1 MNYRLISVILSASIG
16 LGSITTIGLDDSLAD
31 LVRRGRGY
39 EQTGIGYPDAPTE
52 LGNWRAEM
60 LDTVNM
66 EGAWSIPQSLSITSE
81 LQGIFD
87 SISDDIGEGVF
98 TPKALVNIRENASD
112 GSVDHCFLCKGVSDD
127 VDYWCLVF
135 THMDQSGNVE
145 FCNVFYIDLVQAY
158 DSDIESTCLTDAI
171 SHQGVWEHTDS
182 TGIPSDILDAF
193 DESQDPDGLY
203 KSPLGYL
210 GMAQIDGM
218 DTYCFLTTNDLY
230 LGANNGLSL
239 TYISRIDG
247 ASVNSDEDVWIETRS
262 ASFTIRNIN
271 ECPEQEEPESLGCPF
286 YTYGGWTVPSSMDLD
301 MVPEECLDLIS
312 SYEGGRY
319 EAVSYLMY
327 KEFLHPDHT
336 SLLRVFMC
344 STDGEFN
351 SILFVEEDQSGELSV
366 TGVVAIDY
374 DECLL
379 ADSIIECEEPED
391 SDWYLSDST
400 DIPTFIA
407 DAYWDIAGELGG
419 WTDYGVPEVL
429 LAQRDLGNVTDY
441 LFISREGT
449 YSYGS
454 NDDITIAGYGIDSN
468 GECCDTYRIS
478 VDIPD
483 LYRSVAGGGDTTG
496 TSDPSLTSFLEVLVG
511 IDPEYSEALM
521 DDSNISGN
529 SRHAD
534 VDGIELTVTTYDSPD
549 EAQEAYLGLHD
560 FYGSDIVYT
569 GNNYFYADSMA
580 GSGSFFGYVFCTGND
595 VITVST
601 YDIMN
606 VTTVADIGDSFAQ
619 VMP

>member
-1 MNYRLISVILSASIG
+1 MNSKLISIILSASIG
-16 LGSITTIGLDDSLAD
+16 LGSLGTIGIDRSLAD
-31 LVRRGRGY
+31 LVRRGRGRD
-39 EQTGIGYPDAPTE
+39 QAGINNTDAPTE

-60 LDTVNM
+60 LDSLNRD
-66 EGAWSIPQSLSITSE
+66 GAWSIPMNLSITSE

-135 THMDQSGNVE
+135 THTDQSGNVE

-210 GMAQIDGM
+210 GMAQIDGA
-218 DTYCFLTTNDLY
+218 DTYCFLTTNELY
-230 LGANNGLSL
+230 LGGNNGLSL
-239 TYISRIDG
+239 TYITRFDG

-262 ASFTIRNIN
+262 ASFTISNIN

-301 MVPEECLDLIS
+301 MVPPECLDLIS

-327 KEFLHPDHT
+327 KEFLHPEHT

-351 SILFVEEDQSGELSV
+351 SILFVEEYESGELAV
-366 TGVVAIDY
+366 TGVVDIDY
-374 DECLL
+374 NECLL
-379 ADSIIECEEPED
+379 ADSLIECEEPED

-400 DIPTFIA
+400 DIPSFIL
-407 DAYWDIAGELGG
+407 DAYWDYSDEQGG
-419 WTDYGVPEVL
+419 WTDFGTPEVL
-429 LAQRDLGNVTDY
+429 LAQRDPGNVTDY
-441 LFISREGT
+441 LFISREGI

-454 NDDITIAGYGIDSN
+454 NDDITMAAFSIDSN
-468 GECCDTYRIS
+468 GELSEVYNIS
-478 VDIPD
+478 VDIPS
-483 LYRSVAGGGDTTG
+483 LYRAATGGGDTTG

-511 IDPEYSEALM
+511 IDPQYADALM
-521 DDSNISGN
+521 DDSSIAGD
-529 SRHAD
+529 SRHAE
-534 VDGIELTVTTYDSPD
+534 VDGIELTVTTYDDPD
-549 EAQEAYLGLHD
+549 SAEAAYLDLQD
-560 FYGSDIVYT
+560 FYMNDIVYT
-569 GNNYFYADSMA
+569 GTNYFYVDSMA
-580 GSGSFFGYVFCTGND
+580 GSGSMFAYVFCTGND
-595 VITVST
+595 VIVVST
-601 YDIMN
+601 TDIAN